1 MQESRSGSRSRAPSA
16 ADVILIVEDDR
27 VVAETLTLYLQQ
39 AGYVVDAVPDGA
51 TGLARA
57 RDARVRLV
65 ILDLMLPGL
74 NGRDVCRQL
83 RATSRVP
90 IMMLTARSSE
100 DDRVAGFDLGADDY
114 VAKPFSPRE
123 VVARVQALLRRAGQ
137 PDDAPPPPLR
147 IGDVEIDRWARQVR
161 VQGRLV
167 PLTTTEFRVLDALA
181 AHPGRAFTRDEIV
194 ARAFGPDFE
203 GMDRTVDVHVTNIRR
218 KLHPAPAA
226 HVIVTVHGIG
236 YRLATPDDQ

>member
-1 MQESRSGSRSRAPSA
+1 
-16 ADVILIVEDDR
+16 VILIVEDDR
-27 VVAETLTLYLQQ
+27 VVAETLGLYLQQ
-39 AGYVVDAVPDGA
+39 AGYAVEAVPDGVA
-51 TGLARA
+51 GLARA
-57 RDARVRLV
+57 QDERVRLV

-74 NGRDVCRQL
+74 GGREVCRQL

-90 IMMLTARSSE
+90 ILMLTARSSE

-137 PDDAPPPPLR
+137 SDAAPPPPLR
-147 IGDVEIDRWARQVR
+147 IADVEIDRWARQVR

-167 PLTTTEFRVLDALA
+167 PLTATEFRVLDALA
-181 AHPGRAFTRDEIV
+181 AHPGRAFTREELV

-218 KLHPAPAA
+218 KLLRVPAA
-226 HVIVTVHGIG
+226 GVIVTVHGIG
-236 YRLATPDDQ
+236 YRLANPDGL